1 MNTYLE
7 EISKSIKNKTAKKTV
22 LAELESHIE
31 EKKNYYIE
39 IGYSE
44 AEAEAKA
51 VKEMGEAEEV
61 AASMNT
67 LHSEKWYKNI
77 FNVISI
83 IILLLCFIMSY
94 IISDNCY
101 YLESTVEIHHLWVDL
116 LSLAVFTA
124 LVVIFALSMRYDN
137 KVVPAVY
144 LATVAL
150 LLLIISIAPSF
161 LPVNIEEKWY
171 DGFRPLTGLLT
182 NYLKPL
188 VYSCVVI
195 FTKGYSE
202 YTETLHGYDYADVF
216 ENGEYDW
223 LVLVVWI
230 ILVLWAVFIILK
242 VLCKERMYYVGI
254 FKFILSV
261 IKNTVTAFCGF
272 LIIAAIVA
280 SSYTY
285 IMKNSII
292 EETENYRREII
303 EFIVNADT
311 KKDCKELADDFSK
324 RFPEV
329 KHKFIKPD
337 FGADTYFF
345 QKYNNQLKINISSS
359 VAVSSYPSEYY
370 SDLSYSYF
378 PYTEYYKIDTVTDK
392 TRLKALKYGM
402 SIHKFMNSGLCSD
415 VLLAEKY
422 GVIKTG
428 ESEHLG
434 IAFYFD
440 TDKELTKI
448 SFLDGKLSYN
458 EAISKNVYFD
468 LEKNSEDLNIDYS
481 QSLKY

>member
-1 MNTYLE
+1 MNVYLE
-7 EISKSIKNKTAKKTV
+7 EISKSIKNKTAKKAV
-22 LAELESHIE
+22 LAEIESHIE
-31 EKKNYYIE
+31 DKKAYYIE

-51 VKEMGEAEEV
+51 VEEMGAPDET
-61 AASMNT
+61 AAPLNT
-67 LHSEKWYKNI
+67 LHSEKWYKNV
-77 FNVISI
+77 FSVVSI
-83 IILLLCFIMSY
+83 LLLLLCFVMSY
-94 IISDNCY
+94 IISSNCY
-101 YLESTVEIHHLWVDL
+101 YLESTVEIHHLWVDM

-124 LVVIFALSMRYDN
+124 FVIIFALSMRYDN

-144 LATVAL
+144 LTAVAL

-182 NYLKPL
+182 NYIKPL
-188 VYSCVVI
+188 VYACVVI

-202 YTETLHGYDYADVF
+202 YTETLHGYDYADIF

-242 VLCKERMYYVGI
+242 VLCKERMYYIGI
-254 FKFILSV
+254 FKLILNV
-261 IKNTVTAFCGF
+261 IKNIAAAFCGF
-272 LIIAAIVA
+272 LIITAIVA

-311 KKDCKELADDFSK
+311 KKDCKELADEFSK
-324 RFPEV
+324 QFPQV

-345 QKYNNQLKINISSS
+345 QKYNNQLKINMSSS
-359 VAVSSYPSEYY
+359 VTASAYPSKHS
-370 SDLSYSYF
+370 SDLSYSFF
-378 PYTEYYKIDTVTDK
+378 PYTDYFREDTVMDK
-392 TRLKALKYGM
+392 
-402 SIHKFMNSGLCSD
+402 
-415 VLLAEKY
+415 
-422 GVIKTG
+422 
-428 ESEHLG
+428 
-434 IAFYFD
+434 
-440 TDKELTKI
+440 KELIYTVT
-448 SFLDGKLSYN
+448 LC
-458 EAISKNVYFD
+458 
-468 LEKNSEDLNIDYS
+468 
-481 QSLKY
+481 